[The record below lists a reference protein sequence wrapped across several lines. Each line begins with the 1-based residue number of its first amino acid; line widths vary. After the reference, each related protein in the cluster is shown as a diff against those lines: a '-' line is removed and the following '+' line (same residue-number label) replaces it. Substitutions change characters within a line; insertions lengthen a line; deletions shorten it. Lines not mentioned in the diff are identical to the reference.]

1 MFIQWKKLQSLR
13 ELRLEHSC
21 STAGN
26 SVIDLYLAPKLVT
39 YKAVYW
45 AVPAWFFIVCL
56 TLFLANCC
64 IVFDGFIRWL
74 ISSFTVKR
82 WGPWPAGQSFCRS
95 RAGSRAQG
103 GRVDCMGE
111 LLPLRLLLPSLAFS
125 FFWLQSV
132 ILCWK
137 SAKGKMP
144 EDRQSFG
151 WKIEK
156 LIICFWREFPFL
168 FSSDCCSRLLTGW
181 RRKVVDFRCTDIWH
195 HLIPGLMPR

>member
-1 MFIQWKKLQSLR
+1 MHLLIFFPLELHCISGDQYIPGTSPSFWLIICEQSMFIQWKKLQSLG

-26 SVIDLYLAPKLVT
+26 SVVDLYLAPKLVP

-64 IVFDGFIRWL
+64 IVFDGFIPSL

-95 RAGSRAQG
+95 PAGSRAQG

-125 FFWLQSV
+125 FFWLQSLSFSV
-132 ILCWK
+132 E
-137 SAKGKMP
+137 SQQRGKCQ
-144 EDRQSFG
+144 R
-151 WKIEK
+151 
-156 LIICFWREFPFL
+156 
-168 FSSDCCSRLLTGW
+168 
-181 RRKVVDFRCTDIWH
+181 TDSP
-195 HLIPGLMPR
+195 LGGR